1 MITPDAQPIEELPA
15 AERPESRSPRRRLRF
30 LALAAMALA
39 LPWLA
44 SHLHGMRIAALSTAE
59 AESFYPDIT
68 IPATLSAMLGFLS
81 LVLASRRRGIG
92 ARSYGALLM
101 PALAILSFLWLAS
114 DLIFVAPDISL
125 GDNALSCRERVPWSA
140 ISGVELEDGGHG
152 REYVRLELDPAR
164 VRWPSAL
171 LGRGSISCEITGQ
184 NVDYARIYDAIQD
197 RWAAQIAGSQDVA
210 PETVAGEI
218 PVGTSEKDV
227 IAAFGAPFVLRA
239 ETGDTFYYASPHG
252 GNPRS
257 PTDGVGGWRLV
268 AVYFDK
274 DGRARRVADY
284 HRQGRKFI
292 DATGGPPLALT
303 DAVVVDSL
311 FHAVSQTS
319 N

>member
-15 AERPESRSPRRRLRF
+15 ADRPASASPRRRRI
-30 LALAAMALA
+30 LALAALVLA

-44 SHLHGMRIAALSTAE
+44 WHLHGMRIAALSTAE

-68 IPATLSAMLGFLS
+68 IPAVLSAMLGFLS
-81 LVLASRRRGIG
+81 LVLASRRRAIG
-92 ARSYGALLM
+92 ARSHGALLM
-101 PALAILSFLWLAS
+101 PALAVLSFLWLAS
-114 DLIFVAPDISL
+114 DLIFVTPDITLAS
-125 GDNALSCRERVPWSA
+125 DALSCRQRVPWSA
-140 ISGVELEDGGHG
+140 ISGVELEDGGRG

-171 LGRGSISCEITGQ
+171 LGQGSISCEISGQ
-184 NVDYARIYDAIQD
+184 TVDYARIYDAIQD
-197 RWAAQIAGSQDVA
+197 RWAAQIAGSQDAA
-210 PETVAGEI
+210 PETAAGEI

-257 PTDGVGGWRLV
+257 PADGAGGWRLI
-268 AVYFDK
+268 AIYFDK

-284 HRQGRKFI
+284 RRQGRRFV
-292 DATGGPPLALT
+292 DTVGGPPLALT

-319 N
+319 D